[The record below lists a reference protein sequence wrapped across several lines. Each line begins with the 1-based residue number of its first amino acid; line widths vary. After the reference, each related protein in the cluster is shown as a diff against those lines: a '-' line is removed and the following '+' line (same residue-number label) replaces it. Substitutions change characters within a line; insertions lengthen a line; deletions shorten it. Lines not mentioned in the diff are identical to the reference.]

1 MSRRSHRGSV
11 WRSLLRL
18 TVSQTVQF
26 AALGIAEVIVRR
38 ASPAGLMQ
46 NAPPSIARGR
56 RVTTVGRVAIAHR
69 A

>member
-1 MSRRSHRGSV
+1 VLENSGSDHVTQIASRV
-11 WRSLLRL
+11 CVALAVRL

-56 RVTTVGRVAIAHR
+56 RSPQT
-69 A
+69 